1 MLPTIQIGPVSIP
14 TSTMILLVGF
24 WLSLSLA
31 EKYSSR
37 RGISA
42 IILNNLVLISVI
54 VGILSSRFVFIIRYP
69 SAFEANPLSAIYP
82 NPNMLDPLGGVAG
95 VLLTALIY
103 INRKQLNYWQV
114 LDAITPLLSGMMVAM
129 SLANLAS
136 GDAFGVP
143 TNLPWAID
151 LWNAKRH
158 PTQVYDTI
166 AASIIM
172 FILWP
177 ARSWLSHLKP
187 GGLFLSFLVLSSFT
201 KLVTEAV
208 RGDSTLFLNQYR
220 GIQFLYLGI
229 LLLSL
234 WCLRSRLPNHN
245 QQNDLDD

>member
-1 MLPTIQIGPVSIP
+1 
-14 TSTMILLVGF
+14 
-24 WLSLSLA
+24 
-31 EKYSSR
+31 
-37 RGISA
+37 
-42 IILNNLVLISVI
+42 
-54 VGILSSRFVFIIRYP
+54 
-69 SAFEANPLSAIYP
+69 
-82 NPNMLDPLGGVAG
+82 
-95 VLLTALIY
+95 
-103 INRKQLNYWQV
+103 
-114 LDAITPLLSGMMVAM
+114 
-129 SLANLAS
+129 
-136 GDAFGVP
+136 
-143 TNLPWAID
+143 
-151 LWNAKRH
+151 
-158 PTQVYDTI
+158 
-166 AASIIM
+166 M